1 MPELDVQPVTPEST
15 ASQGPVQ
22 ATPVDE
28 MEEKVQ
34 ASLKKLVSG
43 QEFESDTTRRGYVRK
58 WMEAEEFWK
67 GNQHLFWNEKAFR
80 WYAPFEYAVEVNSQ
94 QELPFYT
101 YVTNVY
107 QSYGLSVIAA
117 MSQKLPKTQF
127 LPISAQSELD
137 LATAKAATDVCEYIE
152 DRNELQMMA
161 IREGYLLWTQGKVF
175 SYIRYVVDDEYGV
188 TDQPIIEN
196 SMVELFPDRYTCEQC
211 GADTPAETPGDGMG
225 LAAGQVGTVCQ
236 ECGAPLSDANFM
248 PAEHGEVP
256 IVSGYQKVPNGMEK
270 ISLYGPMNIKVMP
283 WANELRETGYLV
295 LAEEVHRSAIMA
307 AYQSKAD
314 KIETAGSFTGGG
326 GGSSTEDSFERTQRL
341 RLSEATSNIPISSA
355 KPLSNVITYKRA
367 WLRPWM
373 FMSEKDRPIR
383 DELMK
388 RYPSGVMVAF
398 AGDVFLEAR
407 DEKLDDHWECA
418 DAMPGVGAYKEAIG
432 GSTISLQKRINDVM
446 NVEAEHVDFAAA
458 PPVLTDTRFLN
469 MSSLRNKRMRPGSYH
484 PVTTLSGAGQRNLQ
498 DMLWQPKIS
507 IDSNIYAHGKEL
519 IELVQLTSG
528 AFPAIF
534 GGAMQ
539 NVKTA
544 SGYAM
549 ARNQALGRLEMFWRS
564 VKAFHAR
571 MMLKSVEIFRKNR
584 TDDVERVIVGKS
596 NDFSSK
602 YIHLSNLQGH
612 ITARA
617 QVDEDFPTS
626 WQEVRQNITE
636 LMGIAPTWLGPLLA
650 HPDNA
655 PFVKRFLANSD
666 LTIPVETQREKSYRE
681 IDRLLEGV
689 PTESMDQMTGLPKLL
704 PSVMPE
710 IDVDDHM
717 VHIENIRQWAASDS
731 GITAKRE
738 NPMGYA
744 NILAHLV
751 AHKDMIKALAA
762 EGAEDMAHVQEASMT
777 PRLMQA
783 HKEMNPPKEP
793 PVGPGKKK
801 PPAESGES
809 E

>member
-1 MPELDVQPVTPEST
+1 MAELDAPVVPNIDQNSDPANPKPQPE
-15 ASQGPVQ
+15 
-22 ATPVDE
+22 DE
-28 MEEKVQ
+28 MDLKVQ
-34 ASLKKLVSG
+34 ASLKKIVTG
-43 QEFESDTTRRGYVRK
+43 QEFESDTTRRAFVRK

-80 WYAPFEYAVEVNSQ
+80 WYAPFEYAVETNAQ
-94 QELPFYT
+94 QEMPFYT

-127 LPISAQSELD
+127 LPVSAQSEID
-137 LATAKAATDVCEYIE
+137 LATAKAASDVCEYIE

-175 SYIRYVVDDEYGV
+175 SYIRYVVDEDYGV
-188 TDQPIIEN
+188 TQQPMIEN
-196 SMVELFPDRYTCEQC
+196 SMVELFPDRYVCDQC
-211 GADTPAETPGDGMG
+211 GAETPSEPQDGSG
-225 LAAGQVGTVCQ
+225 LASGIAPQPTCQ
-236 ECGAPLSDANFM
+236 ECGAPLNDSQFM
-248 PAEHGEVP
+248 PAENGEVP
-256 IVSGYQKVPNGMEK
+256 IVSGFQKVPNGMEK
-270 ISLYGPMNIKVMP
+270 ISLYGPLNVKVMP
-283 WANELRETGYLV
+283 WANELRESGYLV
-295 LAEEVHRSAIMA
+295 LAEEVHKSAVMA
-307 AYQSKAD
+307 AYESKAD
-314 KIETAGSFTGGG
+314 KIQSAGTFAGGG

-341 RLSEATSNIPISSA
+341 RLSEATSNIPITSA
-355 KPLSNVITYKRA
+355 KPLSNVITYKRC
-367 WLRPWM
+367 WLRPWL
-373 FMSEKDRPIR
+373 FMSENDKEIR
-383 DELMK
+383 KELF
-388 RYPSGVMVAF
+388 RRFPDGVMVSF
-398 AGDVFLEAR
+398 AGDVYLESR
-407 DEKLDDHWECA
+407 NEKLDEHWECA

-458 PPVLTDTRFLN
+458 PPVLTDSRFLN
-469 MSSLRNKRMRPGSYH
+469 LNALRNKRMRPGSYH

-498 DMLWQPKIS
+498 DMMWQPKIS

-584 TDDVERVIVGKS
+584 TEDVERVIIGKS

-602 YIHLSNLQGH
+602 YIHMSNLQGH

-636 LMGIAPTWLGPLLA
+636 LMGIAPNWLGPLLA

-681 IDRLLEGV
+681 IDWLLDGQPIQEIDPV
-689 PTESMDQMTGLPKLL
+689 TGMPKMM
-704 PSVMPE
+704 PSEMPE

-717 VHIENIRQWAASDS
+717 VHIENIKQWAASDS
-731 GITAKRE
+731 GIQAKRE

-744 NILAHLV
+744 NVLAHLV
-751 AHKDMIKALAA
+751 AHKDMMKSLAA
-762 EGAEDMAHVQEASMT
+762 EQAEDSAHIQEAAIT
-777 PRLMQA
+777 PGLVKSHMA
-783 HKEMNPPKEP
+783 MNPPKQPPEP
-793 PVGPGKKK
+793 PDGGND
-801 PPAESGES
+801 GE
-809 E
+809 